1 MNALFVFSPT
11 FSILKLQAIVNCRIF
26 GCAGKVWQTES
37 SGICHLRPLL
47 LPMQLLFFDLRLTH
61 FLVCSLQNC
70 LQQVTQVLNKCSH
83 ISSEKASVV
92 TLPTCVQLKMCMQG
106 RGGDLIEEE
115 KVVTDDGW
123 HSEIYVLLILLH
135 MAAW

>member
-1 MNALFVFSPT
+1 
-11 FSILKLQAIVNCRIF
+11 
-26 GCAGKVWQTES
+26 
-37 SGICHLRPLL
+37 
-47 LPMQLLFFDLRLTH
+47 
-61 FLVCSLQNC
+61 
-70 LQQVTQVLNKCSH
+70 
-83 ISSEKASVV
+83 
-92 TLPTCVQLKMCMQG
+92 MQG